1 MPKSVAVTSL
11 AIDCKMETDFWK
23 KAIEKEMKNA
33 MPAFEIR
40 DNNMAPIGTA
50 QENRL
55 SCHL

>member
-1 MPKSVAVTSL
+1 MPKSVAVSL
-11 AIDCKMETDFWK
+11 AIDRKMETDFWK